1 MFEVV
6 RTNRQQKKFAKV
18 WEYMCSKKGWI
29 NDPYAEQGIR
39 YNLLTPSKIPLLPN
53 KVVGTIEFI
62 PFDPKN
68 PHSTVE
74 GPSRA
79 KFSLYDDIRKYQSRT
94 WEIDKLCIHK
104 SFQRQGLFQEIMEI
118 IYDHAKIYAPKYY
131 VALIDKKL
139 ARMLKILYGLAI
151 EQRGEVFES
160 DDSVLVPIVFDIE
173 RIMNDKMLLYYY
185 QKKCLSYE
193 KAE

>member
-6 RTNRQQKKFAKV
+6 RTNRQQKNFAKV
-18 WEYMCSKKGWI
+18 WEYTCSKKGWI

-62 PFDPKN
+62 PYDPKN

-79 KFSLYDDIRKYQSRT
+79 KFSLYDDIRKYQTRT
-94 WEIDKLCIHK
+94 WEIDKLCIHET
-104 SFQRQGLFQEIMEI
+104 FQRKGFFEGLIDI
-118 IYDHAKIYAPKYY
+118 IYDHAKTYSPKYY

-139 ARMLKILYGLAI
+139 ARMLKILYGFGN
-151 EQRGEVFES
+151 EQRGEAFES
-160 DDSVLVPIVFDIE
+160 DESVLIPVVFDIE
-173 RIMNDKMLLYYY
+173 RMMSNEMLLYY